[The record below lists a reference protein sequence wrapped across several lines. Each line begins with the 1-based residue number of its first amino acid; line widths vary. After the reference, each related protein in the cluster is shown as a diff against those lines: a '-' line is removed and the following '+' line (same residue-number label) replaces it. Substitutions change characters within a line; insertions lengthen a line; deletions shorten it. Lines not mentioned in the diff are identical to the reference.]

1 MIDKRQMTQTDNER
15 WLELLRE
22 CILHGMLFKAAM
34 WDLAMISR
42 QPLKI
47 SYRAILEELS
57 RWAEREHNRIKATL
71 RQNGYELAGAQKQG
85 GFYAVRFRE
94 RGYYREAVY
103 SVEVLRSECH
113 KLVDRWVEQ
122 RREGSR

>member
-1 MIDKRQMTQTDNER
+1 MSDKQQIAQVENGK

-34 WDLAMISR
+34 WDLALMSR

-47 SYRAILEELS
+47 SYRAVLEELS
-57 RWAEREHNRIKATL
+57 RWSEREHNQIKATL
-71 RQNGYELAGAQKQG
+71 RKNGYELAGAKKQG
-85 GFYAVRFRE
+85 SFYTVRFRE
-94 RGYYREAVY
+94 RGYYREAIY
-103 SVEVLRSECH
+103 SIEVLRAECH

-122 RREGSR
+122 RREG